1 MCGIAGQ
8 IGYDQNLRG
17 QAVPRKTCR
26 PFCGGDAV
34 PRPEPDGGEAPVLR
48 PAERRRIGVR
58 LSEIKALLSRADPQP
73 WYGQLMLPQAIAY
86 FLQLDHWLRIY
97 RVRLL

>member
-1 MCGIAGQ
+1 MALLDKSDMTRTCG
-8 IGYDQNLRG
+8 G
-17 QAVPRKTCR
+17 QAVALKNMQ
-26 PFCGGDAV
+26 AV
-34 PRPEPDGGEAPVLR
+34 LRRRRCSSPGTGWGEAPVLR
-48 PAERRRIGVR
+48 PAERRRIGVC

>member
-1 MCGIAGQ
+1 MALLGKS
-8 IGYDQNLRG
+8 DMTR
-17 QAVPRKTCR
+17 T
-26 PFCGGDAV
+26 CGGRRCLEKHAG
-34 PRPEPDGGEAPVLR
+34 RSAAETLFLARNRMGGEAPVLR